1 MIIGNVIFKLRW
13 RLFAKTSSN
22 PNQNPNLKP
31 DLKYHPV
38 IGVVFSV
45 VLLSLSSASY
55 NHTFD
60 TEIIVISS
68 DFVLIK
74 STQIII
80 YLGYLD
86 FNFLI
91 HFKRATK
98 TAETVLGRIN

>member
-13 RLFAKTSSN
+13 RLSAKTSL
-22 PNQNPNLKP
+22 NPNLKP

-60 TEIIVISS
+60 TEIIVTSS

-80 YLGYLD
+80 YLGYLN